1 MEMLQTAVATEV
13 NRQQKELLNS
23 LQTMMDSKLSMF
35 QQNIIQISNSQINK
49 IEENLNEHYSFR
61 KKGNENQFKHQ
72 ARVLTKLKEAR
83 DHLDSSS
90 IADESVESA
99 KASINEGMELV
110 KNRQK
115 LIKLAYSSQ
124 LGWKV
129 MKEYESNPIAEDS
142 DDEKKIYRA

>member
-1 MEMLQTAVATEV
+1 
-13 NRQQKELLNS
+13 
-23 LQTMMDSKLSMF
+23 MDSKLSMF
-35 QQNIIQISNSQINK
+35 QQNIVQISNSQIYK
-49 IEENLNEHYSFR
+49 IEENLNVHYYFR

-115 LIKLAYSSQ
+115 LIKLADSS
-124 LGWKV
+124 
-129 MKEYESNPIAEDS
+129 
-142 DDEKKIYRA
+142 

>member
-1 MEMLQTAVATEV
+1 MEILQTPEATED

-35 QQNIIQISNSQINK
+35 QQNIVQISNSQINK

-83 DHLDSSS
+83 DHLESSS

-99 KASINEGMELV
+99 KASINEGMDLV
-110 KNRQK
+110 NIRQK
-115 LIKLAYSSQ
+115 LIKLADSSQ
-124 LGWKV
+124 LGRKV
-129 MKEYESNPIAEDS
+129 VKEYESNL
-142 DDEKKIYRA
+142 R